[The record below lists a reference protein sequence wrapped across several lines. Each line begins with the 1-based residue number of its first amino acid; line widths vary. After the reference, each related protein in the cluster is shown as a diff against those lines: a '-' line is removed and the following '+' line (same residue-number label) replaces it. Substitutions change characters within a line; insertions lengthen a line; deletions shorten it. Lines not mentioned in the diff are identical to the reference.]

1 MDSQR
6 KRIEAFL
13 QLATEELGVATGLVE
28 EAPRQCAYL
37 LQQAAEKM
45 ARAILTAAEVQ
56 FGPGHNLGQM
66 AGVLPED
73 HPWTEKIR
81 SLNKHSPAATRYRY
95 PTAEGELLEPPSTRR
110 LAQDVRE
117 LTNLLEEARQF
128 LGRDRAVLDPRERLR
143 SASTV
148 TSGSA

>member
-1 MDSQR
+1 MDNQR
-6 KRIEAFL
+6 ERIEAFL

-45 ARAILTAAEVQ
+45 ARAILTAADVQ

-66 AGVLPED
+66 AGALPED
-73 HPWTEKIR
+73 HPWTKKIR

-95 PTAEGELLEPPSTRR
+95 PTPEGRLLEPPSTRR

-117 LTNLLEEARQF
+117 LTDLLEEARRF
-128 LGRDRAVLDPRERLR
+128 VGRER
-143 SASTV
+143 
-148 TSGSA
+148 

>member
-1 MDSQR
+1 MDNQR
-6 KRIEAFL
+6 ERVAAFL

-45 ARAILTAAEVQ
+45 ARAILTAADVQ

-66 AGVLPED
+66 AGALPED
-73 HPWTEKIR
+73 HPWREKIR
-81 SLNKHSPAATRYRY
+81 SQNKHSPAVTRYRY
-95 PTAEGELLEPPSTRR
+95 PTPEGRLLEPPSTRR

-117 LTNLLEEARQF
+117 LTDLLEEARRF
-128 LGRDRAVLDPRERLR
+128 LARKR
-143 SASTV
+143 
-148 TSGSA
+148 